1 MTDEDTFARIAAQI
15 DEFWN
20 ERNVALADE
29 FVAEEFVGHMLGDED
44 LHGRAEYKA
53 WAESVAEM
61 FPDFELAFEPV
72 FTGDDVFCGR
82 WTLSGTHEGEIP
94 SLGVEPTGRS
104 VEFSGLFID
113 RIEDG
118 RVVEMWHVSDVA
130 SLMEQLGEI
139 PA

>member
-1 MTDEDTFARIAAQI
+1 MTDEDTFARIAEQI

-61 FPDFELAFEPV
+61 FPDFALAFEPV
-72 FTGDDVFCGR
+72 FTGDDVLCGR
-82 WTLSGTHEGEIP
+82 WTLTGTHEGEIP
-94 SLGVEPTGRS
+94 SLGVGPTGGS
-104 VEFSGLFID
+104 VAFSGLFID